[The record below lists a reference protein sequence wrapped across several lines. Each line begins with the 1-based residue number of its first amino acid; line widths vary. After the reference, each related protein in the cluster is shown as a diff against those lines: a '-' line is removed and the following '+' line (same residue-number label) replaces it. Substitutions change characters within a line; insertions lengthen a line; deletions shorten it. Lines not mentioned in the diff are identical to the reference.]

1 MKFNIEG
8 FSQEKLI
15 EFKLSYR
22 DALVLRWFV
31 DFAPKM
37 MSIEFNGQRYS
48 WAKYQAILND
58 LPCLEITSTKT
69 IQRIF
74 DKFVECGIMDKI
86 VTDDARHLTCF
97 KLTVKYLS
105 LIGNAQHTDVDSMDK
120 TVQAK
125 TKDTTAWTEM
135 SNPLDNGVQAPRQ
148 NCPDNINKTLLLD
161 SSTNTHI
168 IPNPLK
174 GHGNVNAVPVPQN
187 AVRPNLKINVSTDA
201 RELAH
206 QAWLTMIATRKISF
220 TKFELAA
227 IKAYA
232 YSKPHL
238 PPHEID
244 SCISLLEK
252 WALEGKDIEDC
263 LRQSLS
269 TRTLIKPTMRIEHD
283 SRKNRIYDPE
293 QLNFIRQQQINQEK
307 E

>member
-1 MKFNIEG
+1 MSGTTSFDNDLALKYGVNEAIILNNLQYWVRLNKCNK
-8 FSQEKLI
+8 SEKN
-15 EFKLSYR
+15 FVDGKYWTYQTY
-22 DALVLRWFV
+22 DALHNIFHYWSL
-31 DFAPKM
+31 
-37 MSIEFNGQRYS
+37 
-48 WAKYQAILND
+48 
-58 LPCLEITSTKT
+58 KT
-69 IQRIF
+69 IQRTIASM
-74 DKFVECGIMDKI
+74 VNQGLII
-86 VTDDARHLTCF
+86 V
-97 KLTVKYLS
+97 
-105 LIGNAQHTDVDSMDK
+105 AQHKKSQHDRTNWYTLTDEMWSYFEPKNLSNSTMTD
-120 TVQAK
+120 
-125 TKDTTAWTEM
+125 KDTRTGQNDLLHDDNLTSSEQDNM
-135 SNPLDNGVQAPRQ
+135 SNSYLNSHNQSKPYN
-148 NCPDNINKTLLLD
+148 
-161 SSTNTHI
+161 HI